1 MAWLSRRSR
10 ASAKSWSNPA
20 LRPALDY
27 SAVATRNHHERGQHR
42 HYAWQ
47 SGLARRVSGSARTLR
62 TSDSHLRFCRRSI
75 DRTPDPEI
83 TIAITHLREVLG
95 DQTYESLARKGEMM
109 TISAMATYAFDQIDQ
124 VRTELNAVSK

>member
-1 MAWLSRRSR
+1 MAIWLGSPRVWIGS
-10 ASAKSWSNPA
+10 
-20 LRPALDY
+20 D
-27 SAVATRNHHERGQHR
+27 ATNQR
-42 HYAWQ
+42 Q
-47 SGLARRVSGSARTLR
+47 SSPVLPSIPLTA
-62 TSDSHLRFCRRSI
+62 HLI
-75 DRTPDPEI
+75 PEI